1 MVFFFI
7 VHVHYA
13 LSHSSL
19 RVSILIFFLN
29 IIFFYFQLHFFMVML
44 APISFNLLNKYNF
57 KKHMTKIENTNQEG
71 KYTLVWK
78 CSLCSTNF
86 PLNLF
91 CNLFSFWNFSFYIY
105 YLISLFEMWEMNFTK
120 KKIQFCYQPISF
132 NKRNSIMMF
141 FYLYFPK
148 KIDRGLWSFLNWG
161 WFFFLT
167 DFLTI

>member
-1 MVFFFI
+1 MHCLTVHFEFQYWFFFKI
-7 VHVHYA
+7 
-13 LSHSSL
+13 S
-19 RVSILIFFLN
+19 FF
-29 IIFFYFQLHFFMVML
+29 FQLHFFMVML

-120 KKIQFCYQPISF
+120 KKF
-132 NKRNSIMMF
+132 NFGINRFLLMRGILSWYF
-141 FYLYFPK
+141 FIFIFQK
-148 KIDRGLWSFLNWG
+148 K
-161 WFFFLT
+161 
-167 DFLTI
+167 

>member
-1 MVFFFI
+1 MLFFYI

-29 IIFFYFQLHFFMVML
+29 IIFYFQLHFFMVML

-91 CNLFSFWNFSFYIY
+91 CNLFSFWNFSFHIY

-120 KKIQFCYQPISF
+120 KKKF
-132 NKRNSIMMF
+132 NFAINRFLLMRGILSWCF
-141 FYLYFPK
+141 FTFIFQK
-148 KIDRGLWSFLNWG
+148 K
-161 WFFFLT
+161 
-167 DFLTI
+167 

>member
-1 MVFFFI
+1 
-7 VHVHYA
+7 
-13 LSHSSL
+13 
-19 RVSILIFFLN
+19 
-29 IIFFYFQLHFFMVML
+29 MVML

-120 KKIQFCYQPISF
+120 KKFQFWYQPISF
-132 NKRNSIMMF
+132 NERNSDIFLPLFSKKNRSRLMKF
-141 FYLYFPK
+141 FKL
-148 KIDRGLWSFLNWG
+148 GLI
-161 WFFFLT
+161 FFLT